1 MQHQLELGT
10 LNIQGRGPTH
20 ANGVPAD
27 ASRPG
32 GRLWA
37 KTSWVQA
44 RPTAA
49 TAKNGCVVADLNNPQ
64 KGDIIG
70 TGFLYGCERHR
81 PNSISGSPI
90 YFLVKNPS
98 PTHSCVPVNCIEI
111 HSVCQCH
118 RPNSVSGSLIYL
130 PVKKW
135 YLFLFEF
142 DTTSRCRRCI
152 RISTAVRIGMTMYV
166 CPGSDARSAAVAGTN
181 QEGRVHR
188 RSSSGAL

>member
-1 MQHQLELGT
+1 MEVGPPLLCSGKRELCYSIMLLGT
-10 LNIQGRGPTH
+10 CYYAPIMLRLCRIQNRIQMEFPYKFTYI
-20 ANGVPAD
+20 
-27 ASRPG
+27 
-32 GRLWA
+32 
-37 KTSWVQA
+37 
-44 RPTAA
+44 
-49 TAKNGCVVADLNNPQ
+49 
-64 KGDIIG
+64 IIG

-130 PVKKW
+130 PVKNW

-166 CPGSDARSAAVAGTN
+166 
-181 QEGRVHR
+181 
-188 RSSSGAL
+188 